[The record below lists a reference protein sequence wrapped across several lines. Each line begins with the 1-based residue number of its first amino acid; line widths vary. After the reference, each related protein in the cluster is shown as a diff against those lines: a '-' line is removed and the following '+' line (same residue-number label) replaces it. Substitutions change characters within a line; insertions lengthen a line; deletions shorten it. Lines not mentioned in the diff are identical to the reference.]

1 MRKLFTILTLTMLM
15 PLCLVAQ
22 KTNITFSSTSN
33 YLGNVPEREGEIKS
47 VFEFTNS
54 GNAPLIID
62 EIRTGCDC
70 TTCEWDKQSIAPGE
84 SGKITVIFDPEG
96 LPGKF
101 IKSIAIFSNTTPSVS
116 TLTIRGYVIPQ
127 KHGPFSGFPTK
138 MGDIRLSSDSM
149 NMDIVNRGIIRH
161 KEINVIN
168 SSKEVVELAAHIDS
182 KNIQLTVTPSQLK
195 PLERGKITLK
205 WIITDKEPL
214 GEMNNVITILQNG
227 KESGQIYTSA
237 EVHEN
242 FSMYKENN
250 YANAPHITIDSNEFD
265 MGAVITNSTNT
276 HNLVIKNQG
285 VNELHIRKI
294 VCDDENV
301 SASIK
306 KGVKGG
312 KSRKMAI
319 NVNAPNEPSLRCA
332 EIKLYTNDP
341 QNPVIK
347 YTLFYEIVS

>member
-1 MRKLFTILTLTMLM
+1 MRRLLTILTLTMLM

-22 KTNITFSSTSN
+22 KTNITFATTSN

-70 TTCEWDKQSIAPGE
+70 TTCEWEKESIAPGE

-101 IKSIAIFSNTTPSVS
+101 IKSIAIFANTTPSVS

-127 KHGPFSGFPTK
+127 KSGPFSGFPTK

-168 SSKEVVELAAHIDS
+168 SSKEIVELAAYTDS
-182 KNIQLTVTPSQLK
+182 KNMEITITPSQLK
-195 PLERGKITLK
+195 PLEKGKIALK
-205 WIITDKEPL
+205 WIVTDKEPL
-214 GEMNNVITILQNG
+214 GDMYQEITISQNG
-227 KESGQIYTSA
+227 KESGKIYASA

-242 FSMYKENN
+242 FSMYKDNN
-250 YANAPHITIDSNEFD
+250 YATAPLIAIDSNEFD
-265 MGAVITNSTNT
+265 MGAVVANSINT
-276 HNLVIKNQG
+276 HNLIIRNKG

-294 VCDDENV
+294 DCDDNNI
-301 SASIK
+301 SFSIK
-306 KGVKGG
+306 KGIKGG

-319 NVNAPNEPSLRCA
+319 NINANSEPSLRCA
-332 EIKLYTNDP
+332 EIKFYTNDP
-341 QNPVIK
+341 QNPVIT